1 MIKGWSKF
9 NEELDIKSGARTTQ
23 VPHREP
29 SRLSPEELEKMKG
42 NLNKSDEERSKK
54 VDPYFIQEITDRIL
68 GPDSEEYV
76 RELEELNAKY
86 RSRVSKT
93 GRGIYEGRTEKASK
107 EKDSDVKLEDFRTK
121 VKDFLKGKDCK
132 VKQVGDDFEV
142 HFDGEHVAQVMFRKD
157 KMTVK
162 KEGDKF
168 GKDFKYTQ
176 LGDVKKELTSL
187 LK

>member
-9 NEELDIKSGARTTQ
+9 NEELDIKSGAKTTQ
-23 VPHREP
+23 VPDREP
-29 SRLSPEELEKMKG
+29 SRLSTEEIEKIKG
-42 NLNKSDEERSKK
+42 NFNKSDEERNKK

-86 RSRVSKT
+86 RSRVGKT
-93 GRGIYEGRTEKASK
+93 GRSVYEGRTEKASK

-162 KEGDKF
+162 KEGAKF
-168 GKDFKYTQ
+168 GKDFKFNQ
-176 LGDVKKELTSL
+176 FGDLKKELTSL

>member
-1 MIKGWSKF
+1 MKYLKRF
-9 NEELDIKSGARTTQ
+9 N
-23 VPHREP
+23 
-29 SRLSPEELEKMKG
+29 
-42 NLNKSDEERSKK
+42 
-54 VDPYFIQEITDRIL
+54 
-68 GPDSEEYV
+68 
-76 RELEELNAKY
+76 
-86 RSRVSKT
+86 
-93 GRGIYEGRTEKASK
+93 EGRTEKASK

-142 HFDGEHVAQVMFRKD
+142 HCGDKHIAQVMFRKD

-162 KEGDKF
+162 KEGAKF
-168 GKDFKYTQ
+168 GKDFNYNQ